1 MENGKDVSGR
11 ILWIEGRRATVPPFV
26 AAVRRKGYEVHTVP
40 SGQKALAAMASFR
53 PHLIVLY
60 AASFASSGIR
70 ISRRLREAAPD
81 IPQLLILGEK
91 ATINGNPP
99 ADIILHL
106 PFTARKLLNRICRLL
121 PTDGRRILRVGPI
134 TLDVDNRR
142 VQCLDKDSRLTPR
155 MSELL
160 QVLLENPGVPLRRD
174 ELFAKVWK
182 TDYTA
187 DTRTLDVHISWLR
200 RAIEPDPS
208 HPRFIKTVRGI
219 GYQLDID

>member
-1 MENGKDVSGR
+1 MENGKNFSGR

-26 AAVRRKGYEVHTVP
+26 AAVRHRGYEVRVVP
-40 SGQKALAAMASFR
+40 SGKKALAEIASFR
-53 PHLIVLY
+53 PQLIVIY
-60 AASFASSGIR
+60 AASFASSGVR
-70 ISRRLREAAPD
+70 IARQLREAAPEV
-81 IPQLLILGEK
+81 PQLLILGEK
-91 ATINGNPP
+91 ATINSKPP
-99 ADIILHL
+99 TDVILHL
-106 PFTARKLLNRICRLL
+106 PFTARKLLNRIVRLL
-121 PTDGRRILRVGPI
+121 PATGRHILRAGPI

-155 MSELL
+155 TTELL
-160 QVLLENPGVPLRRD
+160 QALMERPGVPLRRD

-219 GYQLDID
+219 GYQLDIG